1 VGGFYSPATETLER
15 TALRELQLRRV
26 GELLDEVVPANAF
39 YSHKMAGM
47 PPVSTWDAFR
57 TLPFTTKQE
66 IAADQYAAPPYG
78 TNLTYPLERYIK
90 FHQTS
95 GTTGRAPIRWLDTEE
110 SWDWWANCWGHVF
123 RGADVGPGDRVFY
136 AFSFGPFIGFWAAYE
151 GARKVGALTVPGGGM
166 QTEQR
171 LQAMADIGVTVLCC
185 TPTYALRMAEV
196 AEAAGIDLTTIGVRA
211 TVHAGEPGA
220 SVPGVRARI
229 EAAYAARCHDHT
241 GMTELGATGFTCRE
255 QNGVHL
261 IESEFVFE
269 VIDPSTCEPVPEG
282 QQGELVATNLGRAG
296 MPLIRYRTGDLV
308 ELDPTPCVCGRTF
321 ARLKGGI
328 LGRADDMV
336 IVRGM
341 NIFPSAIEGVLR
353 EFPEIN
359 EFRIEVSQQRSMEE
373 LRVLIDA
380 QSGTD
385 AAFARRVGDR
395 LHDRLFGCASGARV
409 GRRCAGRGWRR
420 CPESVRAPRRCA
432 GS

>member
-1 VGGFYSPATETLER
+1 VSALESNSFFDPDTETLDR
-15 TALRELQLRRV
+15 VGLRHLQQRRL
-26 GELLDEVVPANAF
+26 GELLDEVLPDNAF
-39 YSHKMAGM
+39 YARKFGARRH
-47 PPVSTWDAFR
+47 VETWDEFR
-57 TLPFTTKQE
+57 TLPFTTKTE
-66 IAADQYAAPPYG
+66 IAADQQDCPPFG
-78 TNLTYPLERYIK
+78 TDLTYPLERYIK

-95 GTTGRAPIRWLDTEE
+95 GTTGKAPIRWLDTET
-110 SWDWWANCWGHVF
+110 SWDWWARCWGHVF
-123 RGADVGPGDRVFY
+123 RGAGVGPGDRVFY

-151 GARKVGALTVPGGGM
+151 GARKVGAMTVPGGGM

-171 LQAMADIGVTVLCC
+171 LQAMRDNGVTVLCC

-196 AEAAGIDLTTIGVRA
+196 ADEIGLDLASLGVRA

-229 EAAYAARCHDHT
+229 EQAYGAQCHDHT
-241 GMTELGATGFTCRE
+241 GMTELGATGFTCQERD
-255 QNGVHL
+255 GVHL

-269 VIDPSTCEPVPEG
+269 VIDPETGEAVAEG
-282 QQGELVATNLGRAG
+282 EQGELVATNLGRAG

-308 ELDPTPCVCGRTF
+308 QLDLSPCRCGRSF
-321 ARLKGGI
+321 ARLRGGI

-336 IVRGM
+336 IIRGM

-385 AAFARRVGDR
+385 AALTRRVGDR
-395 LHDRLFGCASGARV
+395 LHDRLLLRV
-409 GRRCAGRGWRR
+409 PCELV
-420 CPESVRAPRRCA
+420 PA
-432 GS
+432 GSLPRFELKARRVVRL